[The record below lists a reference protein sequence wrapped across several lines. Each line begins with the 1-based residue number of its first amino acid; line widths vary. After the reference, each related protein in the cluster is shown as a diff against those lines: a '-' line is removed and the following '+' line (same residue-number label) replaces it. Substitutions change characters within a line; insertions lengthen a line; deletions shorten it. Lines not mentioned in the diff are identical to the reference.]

1 MTEISIR
8 KVQGAEIF
16 DAAHFLYGYS
26 FEGSPPLA
34 SVTGHSRQQ
43 ALEEHVDTRCF
54 MLFKAEQLIACAYNS
69 PLTQNVRGKIYS
81 ASGVWD
87 VATHPN
93 ERRKG
98 YSRQVLERLLADAR
112 DEGAAFS
119 ALYPY
124 KESFYE
130 RLGYT
135 TFPQPCIA
143 EFPTSALAPLLKM
156 DLPGAVELVPI
167 EQGYRAY
174 RTYLRQQQQ
183 NIHGMALFDGSRAIE
198 LRGQEV
204 WLAIA
209 RVDGV
214 PVGMMSYRIQGF
226 GGTMTVYRLF
236 YDDSRA
242 RYLLLE
248 WLARHVDQVKSIKIS
263 LPPFEQPGTW
273 LADLNVSLSASKTP
287 LGRVAD
293 VAAIGGMQSGP
304 GRFTARISDP
314 LCSWNEGRYAFET
327 IEGVLHVGPTDEA
340 DCDLGIQALSA
351 LVFGTHDPGD
361 LLYRGWG
368 NPAPETQ
375 ATMRAMFPRRL
386 PYLHEGF

>member
-1 MTEISIR
+1 MTEINIR
-8 KVQGAEIF
+8 QVRGAEMF
-16 DAAHFLYGYS
+16 DAAHLLYGYA

-34 SVTGHSRQQ
+34 SMTGRSRQQ

-54 MLFKAEQLIACAYNS
+54 ILFKGEQAIACAYNS
-69 PLTQNVRGKIYS
+69 PLTQNVRGKIYA

-87 VATHPN
+87 VATHPA

-112 DEGAAFS
+112 DAGAAFS
-119 ALYPY
+119 ALYPF

-135 TFPQPCIA
+135 TFPQPRVA
-143 EFPTSALAPLLKM
+143 EFSPGALAPLLKL

-167 EQGYRAY
+167 EQGYRIY
-174 RTYLRQQQQ
+174 RTYLRQHQR
-183 NIHGMALFDGSRAIE
+183 NIHGMALFEGSRAIE

-204 WLAIA
+204 WMAFA
-209 RVDGV
+209 RVDDIL
-214 PVGMMSYRIQGF
+214 VGTMSYRIQNF
-226 GGTMTVYRLF
+226 GGAMTVFRLF

-242 RYLLLE
+242 RFLLLE
-248 WLARHVDQVKSIKIS
+248 WLARHVDQVKTVKIG
-263 LPPFEQPGTW
+263 LPPFEQPETW
-273 LADLNVSLSASKTP
+273 LADLNVSISASKPP

-293 VAAIGGMQSGP
+293 VAAIGGMQTGP

-314 LCSWNEGRYAFET
+314 LCAWNEGCFAFET
-327 IEGVLHVGPTDEA
+327 VEGVLHVSPADEA

-361 LLYRGWG
+361 LVYRGWG
-368 NPAPETQ
+368 NPSPETQ
-375 ATMRAMFPRRL
+375 AVMRVMFPRKL